1 MSHGKEAEQ
10 DAVTE
15 EGFLQSLPNSD
26 LCSFKGFLRIHPHQ
40 ISFLSHLSPCLSS
53 LLWFGK
59 NLPQDIWFFICILN
73 FRFAICHIKTLIE
86 DFPVVQ

>member
-1 MSHGKEAEQ
+1 MSRGKEAEQ

-40 ISFLSHLSPCLSS
+40 ISFLSHLY
-53 LLWFGK
+53 LLVFLLYSG
-59 NLPQDIWFFICILN
+59 LA
-73 FRFAICHIKTLIE
+73 RICHRTFGSL
-86 DFPVVQ
+86 FAF